1 MPAQTPCAADDASF
15 SASMDS
21 DTGGVEQDKAI
32 GSSCYNAVTG
42 QEERHVPCWVESIVF
57 KSAAFRITTKQESN
71 LTCDWLYKDWV

>member
-1 MPAQTPCAADDASF
+1 MPAQTPCAADDASL

-42 QEERHVPCWVESIVF
+42 QEERHVHMLVKSIVF
-57 KSAAFRITTKQESN
+57 KYAAFCKIN
-71 LTCDWLYKDWV
+71 LGKTQNGEMVI

>member
-1 MPAQTPCAADDASF
+1 MPAQTPCAADDASL

-42 QEERHVPCWVESIVF
+42 QEERHVHMLVKSIVF
-57 KSAAFRITTKQESN
+57 KYAAFCITN
-71 LTCDWLYKDWV
+71 LGKTQKGKMVI

>member
-1 MPAQTPCAADDASF
+1 MPAQTPCAADDASL

-42 QEERHVPCWVESIVF
+42 QEERHVPMLGKKYSFQMCSILYNKFSQNSRKNVYMI
-57 KSAAFRITTKQESN
+57 SAE
-71 LTCDWLYKDWV
+71 